1 MYIHVCVHK
10 KPYLEDYHSNLEQI
24 YDQLN
29 IILFYNQVVG
39 YSAHAG
45 FHTAGGRGGTSPSRS
60 QTKCISTCNN
70 ISATSLL
77 GPLKQP
83 QRV

>member
-29 IILFYNQVVG
+29 IILFYNQVARLQYTCRVSYSRGKRG
-39 YSAHAG
+39 Y
-45 FHTAGGRGGTSPSRS
+45 
-60 QTKCISTCNN
+60 I
-70 ISATSLL
+70 
-77 GPLKQP
+77 PL
-83 QRV
+83 